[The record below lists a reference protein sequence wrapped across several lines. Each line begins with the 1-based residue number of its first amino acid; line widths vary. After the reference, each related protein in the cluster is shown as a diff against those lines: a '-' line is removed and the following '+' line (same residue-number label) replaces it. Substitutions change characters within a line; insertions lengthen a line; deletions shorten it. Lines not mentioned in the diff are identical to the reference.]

1 MYIYIYACGAVI
13 INGLWTLEK
22 KRSKKGYRFGTS
34 IFDRNWYS
42 FHSPWTVRGTFYHT
56 GPKKTD
62 TARRILN
69 IPFPTGCRMR
79 FYLVPQQPL
88 VYDKVSHYIKLPH
101 TFFISH

>member
-13 INGLWTLEK
+13 INRLWTLEK

-56 GPKKTD
+56 GPKKNRHSASHSEHSLPNRLSHAFLSGAP
-62 TARRILN
+62 TASGL
-69 IPFPTGCRMR
+69 
-79 FYLVPQQPL
+79 
-88 VYDKVSHYIKLPH
+88 
-101 TFFISH
+101 